1 MKKGFTLVEMLAVV
15 LILGLLLVIGVPIYQ
30 GIQKSTAESIYES
43 KIANVKAK
51 AEGYSEEHGV
61 FVYDIRK
68 MLNLGLLT
76 PDSEAGDFKD
86 PRDNRDMK
94 CDMVQVSLEDNQYYA
109 SVTTGYNDDGT
120 IHCYTDE
127 EMKSMNSVVRIIY
140 YKNSDG
146 TEEYDNGWIK
156 ANHVYAGYDFIGT
169 PEVSNVVATWGGVGT
184 PLENNMLDIYSET
197 LLNSFVQLHIEFDYA
212 GQHIAQDVLR
222 SIKMDNESPR
232 SYVTKGPGSD
242 VSANLSYVE
251 WELTDGEGSGVA
263 GHIILDEE
271 SFRNK
276 PCESYVPEEIPGDDH
291 TKVGHHLDNGIYYVC
306 VKDNVGNI
314 TKNADAQSNRIE
326 VNNVD
331 QASGSIKEF
340 KVESRTEP
348 YKLMDVKIIT
358 ALEEA
363 NTTGYEMCLSHT
375 GYLENCSWEAY
386 KRENDYTIRGFDYGS
401 EVIFYISVKDMAG
414 NISSKQFKYTIDNL
428 QYLDLNG
435 KLNGTNQSNINNLGT
450 CDVYINGVKVKSAVT
465 DYYVKHVPGTT
476 YSIKNCTVKSG
487 YRYKGSAEFSGTIG
501 RSGASSIFVPYVS
514 LYTIKYNLN
523 GASGSVANQ
532 IKEHGTNINLATTSA
547 KRTGYTYGGWN
558 TNASGTGSNYGAGSS
573 YSGNGNVT
581 LYAKWNPNTIT
592 VTLNNQSATS
602 PGTSKVYYKYNINKY
617 YSNSATSAQIT
628 SISKPSKNGYIF
640 DGYTTGT
647 NGAGTKFISNA
658 GVFIGNLYKQASN
671 ITLYASWKPAACT
684 NCTVTFNGNGGVW
697 DQKTD
702 QCTDVYYRN
711 AGSTVSDK
719 ENFKIPYYRNING
732 SCNRLER
739 YYANRIV
746 KKNYCAS
753 YDVFYK
759 NHKGAYRQVYQCR
772 INHPTTQTS
781 AVKNGVIQSFPVE
794 PYKIGFYFDGW
805 YTAASGGT
813 KINANTKV
821 GQNTTYYAHWIDL
834 ANTFDINNYAQSKIV
849 ACRDDLFQRLI
860 DTYTAKFRNA
870 VNNSQNFRNAMY
882 DCGSVAASAISN
894 SRNGYPVLRQSGRTT
909 IVSGNG
915 RHASCTCYPNKESKS
930 AMKTCDKPAC
940 SGEYD
945 QFVSGVIYSGRIFVL
960 SATSDRKPGDYGT
973 SSSKCGDDD
982 GYGNCENEGK
992 NFEVDG
998 YRSIIMGPSNGEA
1011 NEVIG
1016 WGYCNSRTNNAVLN
1030 TNECDDE
1037 TENRIAIF
1045 QDGLRVG
1052 LYSCIDKYYDI
1063 NDGRNDRTYNDFESY
1078 KVYAQIFKI

>member
-628 SISKPSKNGYIF
+628 SIVKPSKNGYIF

-684 NCTVTFNGNGGVW
+684 NCTVTFNANGGAW
-697 DQKTD
+697 DEKSTD
-702 QCTDVYYRN
+702 CYKDMYYSGSSVDEDELVNIRYYRKSGN
-711 AGSTVSDK
+711 
-719 ENFKIPYYRNING
+719 
-732 SCNRLER
+732 SCYSMIRHFTPVLLRDNESC
-739 YYANRIV
+739 
-746 KKNYCAS
+746 KKDF
-753 YDVFYK
+753 DVFYQYTK
-759 NHKGAYRQVYQCR
+759 INKRFTRAYCR
-772 INHPTTQTS
+772 LNHPTTKTS
-781 AVKNGVIQSFPVE
+781 PVKNGKIQSFPVD
-794 PYKIGFYFDGW
+794 PYKLGYYFDGW

-813 KINANTKV
+813 KINVNTMV
-821 GQNTTYYAHWIDL
+821 GQNTTYYAHWVDL
-834 ANTFDINNYAQSKIV
+834 ANTFDINNYGQAKIV

-860 DTYTAKFRNA
+860 DTYTSKFKNA
-870 VNNSQNFRNAMY
+870 LNNSQNFRNAMY
-882 DCGSVAASAISN
+882 DCGEAAASSIRASK
-894 SRNGYPVLRQSGRTT
+894 NGFPTIRQTGRIA

-915 RHASCTCYPNKESKS
+915 KTADCACYPNKESKS
-930 AMKTCDKPAC
+930 AEKQCRKPAC
-940 SGEYD
+940 NSEYEQFSSG
-945 QFVSGVIYSGRIFVL
+945 SIYGGRVFIL
-960 SATSDRKPGDYGT
+960 SATVEKTPPVHGT
-973 SSSKCGDDD
+973 GSAKCVDTE
-982 GYGNCENEGK
+982 GYGDCSYEGSSY
-992 NFEVDG
+992 EVDG
-998 YRSIIMGPSNGEA
+998 YRAILMGPPNGEV
-1011 NEVIG
+1011 NEVVG
-1016 WGYCNSRTNNAVLN
+1016 WGYCNSRTDNAVLN
-1030 TNECDDE
+1030 YSECHDE
-1037 TENRIAIF
+1037 TENRIGKF
-1045 QDGLRVG
+1045 MSGLRVG
-1052 LYSCIDKYYDI
+1052 LYSCIDKWYD
-1063 NDGRNDRTYNDFESY
+1063 NDKNDRTYNDFKNY
-1078 KVYAQIFKI
+1078 RVFVQIFKI